1 MESCCNDGSQ
11 VSCWRAPGLWLLVPL
26 LACPPVALAQSTD
39 TSAPPSAPG
48 SASAADAADPDEPG
62 FQWDFHWVDWQGLN
76 FVVSQPTKI
85 KAKVDAVPLLHLDEL
100 RLAGSFGGRLE
111 FDGAVNATNGSLGG
125 FNDGVELR
133 RARITAKGTSIVG
146 VPFSYRVDLG
156 YVPGSFT
163 VTQAYIQ
170 VAGIRYLGD
179 LQFGQFTPPVGLQMI
194 TSSWDIGFM
203 EPAAALQALAPGSQ
217 PGVQLKDSFLEERG
231 TWTLGA
237 YAGLRSSSEYGSVS
251 KSFGNLMGRLTWLA
265 VNDTDDEKP
274 AANKYLHLGISGS
287 YQSSP
292 DGSIRYR
299 SRPESY
305 IAPFVIDTGS
315 IAASSAKG
323 IGLEALWVDGPFSAQ
338 AELIRSRVDGDN
350 AGALAFLG
358 GYAQVGWFL
367 TGESRPY
374 NRSDAAPGRITPRSN
389 FGFGP
394 DAGWG
399 AVEVGAR
406 LSYTDLSTGPVQG
419 GRLTM
424 FMGTLNW
431 ILRPQLK
438 CMFEV
443 GAGHVGDTAADGN
456 FLLAQVRMGLYF
468 F

>member
-1 MESCCNDGSQ
+1 
-11 VSCWRAPGLWLLVPL
+11 LLVPI
-26 LACPPVALAQSTD
+26 LACAPAALAQSTD
-39 TSAPPSAPG
+39 PGAPPSATAA
-48 SASAADAADPDEPG
+48 ASAAEAADPDEPG
-62 FQWDFHWVDWQGLN
+62 FHWDYHWVPWQGMN
-76 FVVSQPTKI
+76 FVVSQPTKF

-111 FDGAVNATNGSLGG
+111 IDGAANTTNGTLGG
-125 FNDGVELR
+125 FNDGFELR

-163 VTQAYIQ
+163 VTQAYAQI
-170 VAGIRYLGD
+170 ADIAHIGD
-179 LQFGQFTPPVGLQMI
+179 LQFGQFTSPVGLQMI

-203 EPAAALQALAPGSQ
+203 EPAAPLQALAPGSQ
-217 PGVQLKDSFLEERG
+217 PGVQLKDRFFEERG

-237 YAGLRSSSEYGSVS
+237 YAGLPSSGEYGSIT

-265 VNDTDDEKP
+265 VNDTDDTKP
-274 AANKYLHLGISGS
+274 AANKYLHLGLSGS

-292 DGSIRYR
+292 NGSIRYR
-299 SRPESY
+299 TRPESY
-305 IAPFVIDTGS
+305 LAPFVIDTGS
-315 IAASSAKG
+315 IEASSAKV

-338 AELIRSRVDGDN
+338 AEFIRSGVDADS
-350 AGALAFLG
+350 AGALAFYG
-358 GYAQVGWFL
+358 GYAQVAWFL

-374 NRSDAAPGRITPRSN
+374 DRGDAGPGRITPRSN

-399 AVEVGAR
+399 AVEAGAR
-406 LSYTDLSTGPVQG
+406 LSYTDLGSGPVQG

-424 FMGTLNW
+424 VMGTLNW
-431 ILRPQLK
+431 FLRPQLK

-443 GAGHVGDTAADGN
+443 GAGRVGDTVADGN
-456 FLLAQVRMGLYF
+456 FLLAQLRMGLYF
-468 F
+468 Y